1 VLIVTAP
8 PVNDTDIPR
17 PLLESIMSQTI
28 RFEDKVVVV
37 TGAGGGLGRAHALL
51 FARHG
56 ARVVVND
63 LGGSAHGGGASAS
76 AADRVVSEIREA
88 GGTAVA
94 NHDSVTD
101 GNKIVQNALD
111 AFGRIDVVV
120 NNAGILRDKSF
131 AKLEDADWDLVYR
144 VHVEGAYKV
153 THAAWPHLREQN
165 YGRVIFTSSTSGI
178 YGNFGQSNYAMAK
191 LGLYGLTRTLALEG
205 RKNNILVNAIA
216 PTGGTR
222 MTEGLLP
229 PAVFELLK
237 PELVSPLVVY
247 LASEEC
253 QDTAGLFEVGGGW
266 IGKVRWERS
275 LGAAFDPRAGFSPE
289 EVAAQWQVI
298 NDFTDAAHPDD
309 NIEALKEMMAN
320 LNQYAV

>member
-1 VLIVTAP
+1 
-8 PVNDTDIPR
+8 
-17 PLLESIMSQTI
+17 MSHAI
-28 RFEDKVVVV
+28 RFEDKVVIV

-63 LGGSAHGGGASAS
+63 LGGSAHGEGANAS
-76 AADRVVSEIREA
+76 AADQVVAQIREA

-101 GNKIVQNALD
+101 GDKIVQNALD
-111 AFGRIDVVV
+111 AFGRVDVLV

-131 AKLEDADWDLVYR
+131 AKMDDADWDLVYR
-144 VHVEGAYKV
+144 VHVEGAYKT
-153 THAAWPHLREQN
+153 THAAWPYLREQN

-229 PAVFELLK
+229 PEVFELLK

-247 LASEEC
+247 LGSEQC

-275 LGAAFDPRAGFSPE
+275 LGADFDPRAGFSPE
-289 EVAAQWQVI
+289 DVAGQWQAI
-298 NDFTDAAHPDD
+298 GDFADAVHPQD
-309 NIEALKEMMAN
+309 NVEALKEMMAN
-320 LNQYAV
+320 LQRYTV

>member
-1 VLIVTAP
+1 MS
-8 PVNDTDIPR
+8 
-17 PLLESIMSQTI
+17 ESV
-28 RFEDKVVVV
+28 RFEDKVVIV

-63 LGGSAHGGGASAS
+63 LGGSAQGEGANAS
-76 AADRVVSEIREA
+76 AADRVVAEIRAA

-101 GNKIVQNALD
+101 GDKIVQNALD
-111 AFGRIDVVV
+111 AFGRVDVVV

-131 AKLEDADWDLVYR
+131 HKMEDSDWDLVYR

-153 THAAWPHLREQN
+153 TRAAWPHLREQN
-165 YGRVIFTSSTSGI
+165 YGRVIFTASTSGI
-178 YGNFGQSNYAMAK
+178 YGNFGQSNYGMAK

-222 MTEGLLP
+222 MTEGLIP
-229 PAVFELLK
+229 PHVFEQLK
-237 PELVSPLVVY
+237 PELVSPLVVF
-247 LASEEC
+247 LSSEQC
-253 QDTAGLFEVGGGW
+253 QDTSGLYEVGGGW
-266 IGKVRWERS
+266 MGKVRWERS
-275 LGAAFDPRAGFSPE
+275 LGVGFDPREGFAVE
-289 EVAAQWQVI
+289 DVAANWAQIGNFENAV
-298 NDFTDAAHPDD
+298 HPAD
-309 NIEALKEMMAN
+309 NIEALQQMMLN
-320 LNQYAV
+320 LQKYV

>member
-1 VLIVTAP
+1 
-8 PVNDTDIPR
+8 
-17 PLLESIMSQTI
+17 MSDAV
-28 RFEDKVVVV
+28 RFEDQVVIV

-63 LGGSAHGGGASAS
+63 LGGSTHGEGANAS
-76 AADRVVSEIREA
+76 AADKVVAEIREA

-94 NHDSVTD
+94 SHDSVTD
-101 GNKIVQNALD
+101 GEKIVQAALD
-111 AFGRIDVVV
+111 AFGRVDVVV
-120 NNAGILRDKSF
+120 NNAGILRDKTF
-131 AKLEDADWDLVYR
+131 HKMEDADWDLVYR

-153 THAAWPHLREQN
+153 TRAAWPHLREQN

-178 YGNFGQSNYAMAK
+178 YGNFGQSNYGMAK

-205 RKNNILVNAIA
+205 RKNDILVNAIA

-222 MTEGLLP
+222 MTEGLI
-229 PAVFELLK
+229 PAQVFDQLK

-247 LASEEC
+247 LGSAAC
-253 QDTAGLFEVGGGW
+253 QDTAGLYEVGGGW

-275 LGAAFDPRAGFSPE
+275 LGVGFDPREGFTPE
-289 EVAAQWQVI
+289 DVAAHWRTI
-298 NDFTDAAHPDD
+298 GDFHGAAHPAD
-309 NIEALKEMMAN
+309 NMEALKEMMAN
-320 LNQYAV
+320 LQRHAV